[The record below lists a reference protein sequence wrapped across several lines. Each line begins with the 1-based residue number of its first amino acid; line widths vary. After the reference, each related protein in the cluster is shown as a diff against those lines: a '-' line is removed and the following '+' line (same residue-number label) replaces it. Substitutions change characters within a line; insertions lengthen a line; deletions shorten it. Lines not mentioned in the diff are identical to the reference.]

1 MSKIDA
7 PALIGGLTGAAVS
20 ASGMNLEAADH
31 LTSIIC
37 AVIGVAIAI
46 VSGIV
51 IPLLRWWKKAKED
64 GKITVDEALEAAEIV
79 SKGLEGTKDA
89 MEGKEKENDSQ
100 GK

>member
-37 AVIGVAIAI
+37 AVIGVAIAV

-51 IPLLRWWKKAKED
+51 IPLIRWWKKAKAD
-64 GKITVDEALEAAEIV
+64 GKVTADEIEEAAEIV
-79 SKGLEGTKDA
+79 SKGLGEAKDA
-89 MEGKEKENDSQ
+89 AEGK
-100 GK
+100 GKKDE

>member
-64 GKITVDEALEAAEIV
+64 GKVTADEALEAAEIV
-79 SKGLEGTKDA
+79 SKGLNETKDA
-89 MEGKEKENDSQ
+89 IEGKESKKDE
-100 GK
+100 